1 MSAIFKSCCLI
12 WNPWSRICLNG
23 KIHAKR
29 KNCKFGTKNVLFS
42 CFCAE
47 SLKAIVIFETST
59 LEFVQVQFSRKTK
72 QTKIKWN
79 LGPNQSL
86 IGKDLFRQRRAS
98 FENQHQCNQH
108 YFTSVPQIFSNPK
121 FRPKQRAKTS
131 SLGAKVSYLGIFRL
145 QLKSV
150 CHILNLHLRTCQI
163 AKIHAK
169 LKALNLEQK
178 VPRLDNFELPFWKIM
193 VLIFEISTLEFIKKW
208 ISH

>member
-23 KIHAKR
+23 KIHAKP

-108 YFTSVPQIFSNPK
+108 YLTSASSNFLK
-121 FRPKQRAKTS
+121 S
-131 SLGAKVSYLGIFRL
+131 KVSSKTKGRNFQFGSKGI
-145 QLKSV
+145 
-150 CHILNLHLRTCQI
+150 
-163 AKIHAK
+163 
-169 LKALNLEQK
+169 
-178 VPRLDNFELPFWKIM
+178 
-193 VLIFEISTLEFIKKW
+193 IFGYF
-208 ISH
+208 

>member
-23 KIHAKR
+23 KIHAKP

-47 SLKAIVIFETST
+47 SLKAFVIFETST

-86 IGKDLFRQRRAS
+86 IGKEEHHLKISINAISIIWHKLPR
-98 FENQHQCNQH
+98 
-108 YFTSVPQIFSNPK
+108 IFSNPK
-121 FRPKQRAKTS
+121 FRPKQRAETS
-131 SLGAKVSYLGIFRL
+131 SLGAKVSYLGIFRF
-145 QLKSV
+145 QLKNV

-178 VPRLDNFELPFWKIM
+178 MPRLGNFGLPFWKIM